1 MKKIVIAFA
10 APFFL
15 AGCVFM
21 NVSLTDEI
29 RPLEEKVLSGEGK
42 NKIVLV
48 DISGVLTSRDS
59 SRGILGGKKRVNVM
73 VKLREELDKARKD
86 GNVKA
91 IVLRIN
97 SPGGTVTASDT
108 LYHEIKQFKGDTG
121 ISVIA
126 HVMDI
131 GTSGAYYAA
140 LAADTITAQPTAV
153 TGSIG
158 VVLFRIDATGLLE
171 KVGVQ
176 AEQIA
181 SGKRKGMGSPFRRLS
196 KDERN
201 LFQRMIDSLHGRFV
215 STVAEE
221 RRMPL
226 AKVRRLSDGRIFTSQ
241 EAKKAGL
248 IDGIGY
254 LDDALEQA
262 RKLAKVDHATVVAYS
277 RPGEYRPNMYS
288 LSLFTV
294 DMGEIVDPGMNFMYI
309 WWI

>member
-1 MKKIVIAFA
+1 MKKVLIAFV
-10 APFFL
+10 APFL
-15 AGCVFM
+15 MAGCVFM
-21 NVSLTDEI
+21 NVSLTEEV

-48 DISGVLTSRDS
+48 DISGVLSSRDS
-59 SRGILGGKKRVNVM
+59 SRGILGGTKRINII
-73 VKLREELDKARKD
+73 VKLREELDRARKD
-86 GNVKA
+86 RSVKA

>member
-201 LFQRMIDSLHGRFV
+201 LFQGMIDSLHSRFV

>member
-1 MKKIVIAFA
+1 MKKIVMAFV
-10 APFFL
+10 APLFIG
-15 AGCVFM
+15 GCVFM
-21 NVSLTDEI
+21 NVSLKDEV

-48 DISGVLTSRDS
+48 DISGVLSSRDR
-59 SRGILGGKKRVNVM
+59 SRGILGGSKRVNVI
-73 VKLREELDKARKD
+73 VKLREELDRARKD

-91 IVLRIN
+91 VVLRIN

-108 LYHEIKQFKGDTG
+108 LYHEIKQFKDKTG

-126 HVMDI
+126 HVMDV

-196 KDERN
+196 TDERN
-201 LFQRMIDSLHGRFV
+201 MFQGVIDSLHGRFV

-221 RRMPL
+221 RKMPL
-226 AKVRRLSDGRIFTSQ
+226 TTVRRLSDGRIFTSQ
-241 EAKKAGL
+241 EAKAAGL

-254 LDDALEQA
+254 LDDALDQA
-262 RKLAKVDHATVVAYS
+262 RKLAKVDRATVVAYY

-288 LSLFTV
+288 LSLFSV
-294 DMGEIVDPGMNFMYI
+294 NMGELVDPGMNFMYI

>member
-1 MKKIVIAFA
+1 MKKIVIAFV

-29 RPLEEKVLSGEGK
+29 RPLEEKVLSGEGT

-48 DISGVLTSRDS
+48 DISGVLSSRDS
-59 SRGILGGKKRVNVM
+59 SRGILGGKKRINVM

-140 LAADTITAQPTAV
+140 LAADSITAQPTAV

-201 LFQRMIDSLHGRFV
+201 LFQGMIDSLHSRFV

>member
-1 MKKIVIAFA
+1 MKKIIIAIA
-10 APFFL
+10 ASFLL

-59 SRGILGGKKRVNVM
+59 SRGILGGKKRINVM

-201 LFQRMIDSLHGRFV
+201 LFQGMIDSLHGRFV

>member
-1 MKKIVIAFA
+1 MKKIVVAIV
-10 APFFL
+10 APFL
-15 AGCVFM
+15 MAGCVFM

-48 DISGVLTSRDS
+48 DISGVLSSRDS
-59 SRGILGGKKRVNVM
+59 SRGILGGKKRINVM

-108 LYHEIKQFKGDTG
+108 LYHEIKQFKADTG

-201 LFQRMIDSLHGRFV
+201 LFQGMIDSLHGRFV

-241 EAKKAGL
+241 EAKTAGL